1 MNENTTFPKLISG
14 IAVVAAIAT
23 AIFGVTTRN
32 DPPDSLFVGKAPA
45 AAKPALANPA
55 RFRGPQGRVGQFVV
69 KCTYSHSGPFDP
81 IVHPNMP
88 GMSHRHDF
96 YGAPS
101 TDASTKAADLIGGKT
116 TCNKSPDTAAY
127 WQPTL
132 YDHDTA
138 VVPDSIYAYYRAAP
152 GVDPKSL
159 ATMPTGLALI
169 AGDATATKPQPGEA
183 SGWTCGS
190 RSGISD
196 EVPRCPAQAPLHL
209 ILTFQDCWD
218 GKHLEAEDFRAH
230 AAYSRDGQCPETHP
244 VHIPQLMVSV
254 KFPIFGAGHE
264 LRLASGN
271 MYSAHGD
278 FLNGW
283 DPKGLQREIDACLKT
298 GQICDLASNRGE
310 EYLFTG

>member
-1 MNENTTFPKLISG
+1 MSDSELFPKLIAG
-14 IAVVAAIAT
+14 CAVVAAAAT
-23 AIFGVTTRN
+23 AVFALSTR
-32 DPPDSLFVGKAPA
+32 DTAHSEYPGIARAAATPAPA
-45 AAKPALANPA
+45 NPE
-55 RFRGPQGRVGQFVV
+55 RYEGPQGRVGQFVV
-69 KCTYSHSGPFDP
+69 KCGYSHSGPYDP
-81 IVHPNMP
+81 IVHPEMP

-101 TDASTKAADLIGGKT
+101 TNASTKAADLIGGKT

-132 YDHDTA
+132 YDHDKP
-138 VVPDSIYAYYRAAP
+138 VVPDSIFAYYRAAP
-152 GVDPKSL
+152 GVDPKKL
-159 ATMPTGLALI
+159 VTMPTGLALI

-183 SGWTCGS
+183 TGWTCGS

-209 ILTFQDCWD
+209 VLTFQDCWD
-218 GKHLEAEDFRAH
+218 GKHLRAEDFRSH
-230 AAYSRDGQCPETHP
+230 AAYSRAGKCPATHP
-244 VHIPQLMVSV
+244 VHLPQLAVSI
-254 KFPIFGAGHE
+254 KFPIYGAGHE

-283 DPKGLQREIDACLKT
+283 EPAGLAREINACLKT
-298 GQICDLASNRGE
+298 GNICDLASNRGE
-310 EYLFTG
+310 EYLFVG